1 MHENSPVAAALFFYS
16 ISLVPEQIRGEL
28 HLALIS
34 NQNTVHLQHFAAYTI
49 QPVSIYRKTFPPKLV
64 ISKLVFYEEL
74 YQMLSENLNK

>member
-34 NQNTVHLQHFAAYTI
+34 NQNTVHLQHFAAYHTTSFNLS
-49 QPVSIYRKTFPPKLV
+49 QN
-64 ISKLVFYEEL
+64 ISPETCNFEIGLL
-74 YQMLSENLNK
+74 